1 MYTYLGVVGG
11 SVARSHD
18 GKQATS
24 STDKQ
29 AQKKRPGF
37 KGTVHTKRKIQTLST
52 HPHQWTVKFIVL
64 NQLKHMRYNCSQY
77 ALELQ

>member
-37 KGTVHTKRKIQTLST
+37 KGTVHTKKTIQT
-52 HPHQWTVKFIVL
+52 
-64 NQLKHMRYNCSQY
+64 
-77 ALELQ
+77 

>member
-29 AQKKRPGF
+29 AQNPKEE
-37 KGTVHTKRKIQTLST
+37 TWL
-52 HPHQWTVKFIVL
+52 
-64 NQLKHMRYNCSQY
+64 
-77 ALELQ
+77 